1 MNNLSK
7 IGQSAL
13 FLVAVG
19 LMVLILFRVSNPSYL
34 DDAKKQIKKID
45 ISQDSIKNQLKFVQE
60 QIFQMDLKQGEL
72 SDKVKEGNMKID
84 VNNKEILKL
93 RKIYNEKINNTVDH
107 LSISQLDSFFA
118 ERYKRFYEK

>member
-7 IGQSAL
+7 IGQYVL
-13 FLVAVG
+13 FFVAIG
-19 LMVLILFRVSNPSYL
+19 LMILILFKVQNPSYL
-34 DDAKKQIKKID
+34 NDFKKQNKKID
-45 ISQDSIKNQLKFVQE
+45 SSQDSIKNQLKFVQE
-60 QIFQMDLKQGEL
+60 QIFQMELHQSEL
-72 SDKVKEGNMKID
+72 SDKVNEGNAKID
-84 VNNKEILKL
+84 VNNKEIQKL